1 MLGDIGLIIA
11 EIQKMQQDLKNKTI
25 EISEGEGAFKIIIN
39 AHQEVLEVIIDP
51 AILSPEHRE
60 ELQKIVSVAFNRATS
75 ESKQIF
81 RDEISKITGGMN
93 FPGIPG
99 LL

>member
-11 EIQKMQQDLKNKTI
+11 EIQKMQRDLKNTTI
-25 EISEGEGAFKIIIN
+25 EISEGEGAFSIVVN
-39 AHQEVLEVIIDP
+39 AHQEVLEVKFDP
-51 AILSPEHRE
+51 AVLSPEYRE
-60 ELQKIVSVAFNRATS
+60 KLQQMVSIAVNRAIA